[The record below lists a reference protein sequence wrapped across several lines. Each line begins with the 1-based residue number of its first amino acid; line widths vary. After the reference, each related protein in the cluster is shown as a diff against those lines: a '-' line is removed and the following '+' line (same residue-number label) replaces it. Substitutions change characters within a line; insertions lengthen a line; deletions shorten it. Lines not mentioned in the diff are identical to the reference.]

1 MIPLKEPQI
10 SSVLKKLLTGVTG
23 LSLVLFLVAHLIG
36 NLTLFA
42 GPEVFNAYA
51 QFLHHFM
58 HGMFIRVAEIGLL
71 TFFLLH
77 IWTALSVQ
85 RSKRKARLTGYAVS
99 AYAGG
104 ASKKSF
110 HSLYMAVSGILL
122 LVFIVVH
129 LINFKY
135 ADHEAVGTM
144 VLRNGAEVQN
154 VYKLV
159 VATFQNSFGYVLFY
173 MLAMG
178 VLCSHL
184 MHGIWSA
191 FQSVGLTRPSTIPY
205 LHALGMGLAV
215 ALAVGFFLLPLLIF
229 VMRGTFDPNALP
241 GTGGHALLQVR
252 DFLSAAV

>member
-1 MIPLKEPQI
+1 MINLKNPQI
-10 SSVLKKLLTGVTG
+10 SSVVIKLLTGITG

-51 QFLHHFM
+51 RFLHHFM
-58 HGMFIRVAEIGLL
+58 HGMFIRIAEIGLVGFFVLHMWSAL
-71 TFFLLH
+71 T
-77 IWTALSVQ
+77 VQ
-85 RSKRKARLTGYAVS
+85 WGKKKARPTGYEAS

-104 ASKKSF
+104 PSKRSF
-110 HSLYMAVSGILL
+110 HSMYMAVSGTIL

-135 ADHEAVGTM
+135 ADHEAIGTM
-144 VLRNGAEVQN
+144 TMENGIEAKN

-159 VATFQNSFGYVLFY
+159 VLTFQGNFGLVLLY
-173 MLAMG
+173 MAAMF

-184 MHGIWSA
+184 LHGIWSA
-191 FQSVGLTRPSTIPY
+191 IQSLGLTRPSTIPY
-205 LHALGMGLAV
+205 LHVAGMALAV

-229 VMRGTFDPNALP
+229 MMRGTFDPNAVP
-241 GTGGHALLQVR
+241 DYGSHARLILAPWM
-252 DFLSAAV
+252 LG